1 MARRYMQIDKVKEQM
16 ACDIKLSGD
25 TFLRMMSSLE
35 NVIYRGC
42 KMIPQGIFNKYDE
55 NNSGSLKELDKL
67 RRQLK
72 IQIKVFLSSYQD
84 MVEKNNGKYPFPPN
98 LPKDKILKLIEQFK
112 NMAIN
117 NNTGDDIYCEAI
129 ESIFKDDHDKVYS
142 LLPNTY
148 TNKGFSPEKQIKYFT
163 KVNGKVF
170 DTTEQAIKEFREK
183 GTINNRVEIE
193 EDKINSIINIDPI
206 NEVYRNFKILTTF
219 PNEENYKKLFNKI
232 VDFLNY
238 HSQQVK
244 GYSFPKN
251 FDKTN
256 FLELINNNLITYK
269 NNPTNEFYTLSSIIM
284 KILNYNYKAAETM
297 LYYS

>member
-1 MARRYMQIDKVKEQM
+1 MARRYVQIDKVKEQL
-16 ACDIKLSGD
+16 ACDIKLSRD

-55 NNSGSLKELDKL
+55 NNSGSLKDLDKL

-84 MVEKNNGKYPFPPN
+84 MVEKNNSKYPFPSN
-98 LPKDKILKLIEQFK
+98 LPKEKILKLIEQFK

-129 ESIFKDDHDKVYS
+129 ESIFKNDHDKVYS

-148 TNKGFSPEKQIKYFT
+148 TNKGFPEKQIKYFT
-163 KVNGKVF
+163 EVNGKVF
-170 DTTEQAIKEFREK
+170 DTTEQAVKEFREK
-183 GTINNRVEIE
+183 GKINNRVEIE

-206 NEVYRNFKILTTF
+206 YEVYRNFKIFITF
-219 PNEENYKKLFNKI
+219 PSKENSNKLFNKI
-232 VDFLNY
+232 VAFLNY

-244 GYSFPKN
+244 EYNFPKN
-251 FDKTN
+251 FDHKN
-256 FLELINNNLITYK
+256 FLDLINNNLIKYK
-269 NNPTNEFYTLSSIIM
+269 NNPTNELYIFSSIM
-284 KILNYNYKAAETM
+284 MQILNYDYQGAQTM

>member
-1 MARRYMQIDKVKEQM
+1 MARRYVQIDKVKEQL
-16 ACDIKLSGD
+16 ACDIKLSRD

-55 NNSGSLKELDKL
+55 NNSGSLKDLDKL

-84 MVEKNNGKYPFPPN
+84 MVEKNNSKYPFPSN
-98 LPKDKILKLIEQFK
+98 LPKEKILKLIEQFK

-129 ESIFKDDHDKVYS
+129 ESIFKNDHDKVYS

-163 KVNGKVF
+163 EVNGKVF
-170 DTTEQAIKEFREK
+170 DTTEQAVKEFREK
-183 GTINNRVEIE
+183 GKINNRVEIE

-206 NEVYRNFKILTTF
+206 YEVYRNFKIFITF
-219 PNEENYKKLFNKI
+219 PSKENSNKLFNKI
-232 VDFLNY
+232 VAFLNY

-244 GYSFPKN
+244 EYNFPKN
-251 FDKTN
+251 FDHKN
-256 FLELINNNLITYK
+256 FLDLINNNLIKYK
-269 NNPTNEFYTLSSIIM
+269 NNPTNELYIFSSIM
-284 KILNYNYKAAETM
+284 MQILNYDYQGAQTM